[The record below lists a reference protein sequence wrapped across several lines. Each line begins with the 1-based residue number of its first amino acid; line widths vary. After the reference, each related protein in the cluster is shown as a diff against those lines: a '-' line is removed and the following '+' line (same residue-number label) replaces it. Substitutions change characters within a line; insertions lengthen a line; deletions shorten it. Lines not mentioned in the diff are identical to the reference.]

1 MANYPL
7 NKIAYDKRDYE
18 RTIDTSFNQL
28 SSPPPPATSTITV
41 AEFFNYYNTIF
52 YDIPTE
58 GDTNSHTFLV
68 KKSGDYIGADNV
80 NADVQL
86 LLDEI
91 TNLRQQLLAA
101 NQTVLNLQ
109 ISASQPQT
117 PSSI

>member
-7 NKIAYDKRDYE
+7 NKIAYDKQDYE
-18 RTIDTSFNQL
+18 KTISTSFTQL
-28 SSPPPPATSTITV
+28 SPPAPPVTSTVTV

-58 GDTNSHTFLV
+58 GDTNSHFYLV
-68 KKSGDYIGADNV
+68 KKSGDYIGADET
-80 NADVQL
+80 NADIQL

-91 TNLRQQLLAA
+91 TNLRQQLLIT

-109 ISASQPQT
+109 ISASLLQT
-117 PSSI
+117 PLLR